1 MMCAYLLE
9 MALFPYVIFIDIM
22 LPLKEPLG
30 FYYYAEL
37 TIDIFHV
44 INMAC
49 GFVTAIRSDQG
60 WIIDPKVIALNYIT

>member
-1 MMCAYLLE
+1 
-9 MALFPYVIFIDIM
+9 M